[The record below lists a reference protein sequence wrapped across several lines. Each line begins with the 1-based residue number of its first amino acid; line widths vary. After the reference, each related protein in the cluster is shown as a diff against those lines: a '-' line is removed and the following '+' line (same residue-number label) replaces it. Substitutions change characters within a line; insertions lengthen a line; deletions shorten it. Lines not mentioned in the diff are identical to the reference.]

1 MFLCFDVAHA
11 IIVCLLMRGLLQVS
25 GIQSVKY
32 HIIFVLCS
40 DVVVKY
46 CLLYLVLYLVANHCG
61 FDLLHNVRLFMDYA
75 YTMRGVGSM
84 AMTICTVSKIDI
96 MATSVPL
103 FSLVNATGISNCS
116 KDIVEE
122 SCVVHQADVS
132 FNNQKGATAC
142 STGLHI
148 DVAST
153 TAAL

>member
-1 MFLCFDVAHA
+1 
-11 IIVCLLMRGLLQVS
+11 
-25 GIQSVKY
+25 
-32 HIIFVLCS
+32 
-40 DVVVKY
+40 
-46 CLLYLVLYLVANHCG
+46 
-61 FDLLHNVRLFMDYA
+61 
-75 YTMRGVGSM
+75 M
-84 AMTICTVSKIDI
+84 AMIICTVSKIDI

-132 FNNQKGATAC
+132 FNNQKAATAC

>member
-1 MFLCFDVAHA
+1 M
-11 IIVCLLMRGLLQVS
+11 S
-25 GIQSVKY
+25 
-32 HIIFVLCS
+32 FVLGP
-40 DVVVKY
+40 
-46 CLLYLVLYLVANHCG
+46 LLNLVANHCG
-61 FDLLHNVRLFMDYA
+61 FDLLHNVRLFMSYA

-84 AMTICTVSKIDI
+84 AKIISRTVCTVSKIDI

-132 FNNQKGATAC
+132 FNNQKAATAC

-148 DVAST
+148 NVAST
-153 TAAL
+153 TAVL